1 SPLPAAAL
9 TARTRHGPYFALAW
23 IAHRSRIFR
32 VTGVCGGAD
41 WERYRPEFERTA
53 ASVRPLRSDEK
64 ERIVQSRLRIR
75 AARAG
80 ESIAELLARGGA
92 TWTPAQAALVNG
104 VAPERRLDRDSPAAA
119 VSWHKQRR
127 LTRLAQ
133 HYLKWRRLEGV
144 RCRFDVIAVTLDAAG
159 HGDIAHVRG
168 AFDAIA

>member
-1 SPLPAAAL
+1 M
-9 TARTRHGPYFALAW
+9 
-23 IAHRSRIFR
+23 
-32 VTGVCGGAD
+32 TGVCGGAD

-104 VAPERRLDRDSPAAA
+104 VAPERRLDRDWP
-119 VSWHKQRR
+119 VK
-127 LTRLAQ
+127 
-133 HYLKWRRLEGV
+133 V
-144 RCRFDVIAVTLDAAG
+144 
-159 HGDIAHVRG
+159 
-168 AFDAIA
+168 AISERYRSQ